1 MSFSF
6 QILTY
11 GCKVNQYESQSVR
24 EYWQGLGAREIFEKD
39 EIPDL
44 ILLSGCAVTAQ
55 GVADA
60 RQMVRKILRETPR
73 TKVIVTGCAASEEPE
88 D

>member
-60 RQMVRKILRETPR
+60 RQMALSQVVPPVRNRR
-73 TKVIVTGCAASEEPE
+73 TFVLKMCLPA
-88 D
+88 